1 MMISSRERVLLSG
14 CVLRLANLPA
24 SFCPASLTIGYL
36 YLILTF
42 TLLYVTLSVGR
53 KSSSEFPHITAAC
66 STTAVTDIQTMETCV
81 CRGQS
86 QFRIWTDRHQ
96 TAECSTAAVDLRYW
110 RRAGGGRLH
119 RLAVQLVATE
129 EFFEVAGKRYRSTN
143 AQLGSM
149 GAVPS
154 PFVFATTYSRKTR
167 SKRASPGPNA

>member
-66 STTAVTDIQTMETCV
+66 SIVHCLAKEIQRKCKSNSSLIHPSLIAHSSLV
-81 CRGQS
+81 HRS
-86 QFRIWTDRHQ
+86 FIAHSSLIHRSFVAHSSHIHLH
-96 TAECSTAAVDLRYW
+96 SSLVLRSFI
-110 RRAGGGRLH
+110 AFSIFLFSNGFLI
-119 RLAVQLVATE
+119 
-129 EFFEVAGKRYRSTN
+129 K
-143 AQLGSM
+143 
-149 GAVPS
+149 
-154 PFVFATTYSRKTR
+154 
-167 SKRASPGPNA
+167 